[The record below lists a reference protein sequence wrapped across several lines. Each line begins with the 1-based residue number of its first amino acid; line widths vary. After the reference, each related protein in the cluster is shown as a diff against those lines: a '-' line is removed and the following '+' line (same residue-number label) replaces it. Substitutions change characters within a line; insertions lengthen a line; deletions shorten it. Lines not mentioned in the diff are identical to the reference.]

1 MDHNEVLQFLL
12 RVVTKTEFCENH
24 DAEFCEKCS
33 VLSPKYEKYFNA
45 YELQYFMTI
54 GYKLALSSNPTGKF
68 FDRKRLSELVHQLY
82 YHSST
87 RKAPPYKLSAE
98 LWDKANR
105 DTPIFRIE
113 EIDLDQVFAGEQL
126 IYGTAEFDA
135 ELEHLEIK
143 YLGRIYQQSSS
154 DDDDLLG
161 FGKF

>member
-33 VLSPKYEKYFNA
+33 VLSPKYDKYFNA

-54 GYKLALSSNPTGKF
+54 GYKLALSSRRV
-68 FDRKRLSELVHQLY
+68 FDKKRLAELVHQLY
-82 YHSST
+82 FNSST

-105 DTPIFRIE
+105 DTPIFRVE
-113 EIDLDQVFAGEQL
+113 DIDVDQVFGGEQL
-126 IYGTAEFDA
+126 VYGTAEFYI
-135 ELEHLEIK
+135 ELERLEIK
-143 YLGRIYQQSSS
+143 YLGRIYQASSS